1 MLLHLIRMRNKSEN
15 TKTIETTFGQVTV
28 FTNDSQDKKANSS
41 KPPVKTSIEADSN
54 ADNAKKVDRGSK
66 AETEHNDEDF
76 FGIKKTDL
84 NFFDQEIV
92 IKN

>member
-1 MLLHLIRMRNKSEN
+1 MRNKSEN

-28 FTNDSQDKKANSS
+28 FTNDSQEKKSSS
-41 KPPVKTSIEADSN
+41 KPPVKTSIEADPN
-54 ADNAKKVDRGSK
+54 TDNAKKVERDAK
-66 AETEHNDEDF
+66 EETEHNDEDF
-76 FGIKKTDL
+76 FGIKKTEL